1 MSRPK
6 SDHTPPTRHGVSP
19 STVALPS
26 GPWSTVLDFL
36 SERIPAVSRAD
47 WAQRMSQ
54 GEVRKI
60 DAARQKITLR
70 HGPIA
75 NLGMPPMTMVFKVQ
89 DAAQLEGLKVGDKVS
104 FVAEQQGGQFVASE
118 LQPAQ

>member
-1 MSRPK
+1 MNHLLSVIALSSLLAGPVLA
-6 SDHTPPTRHGVSP
+6 DQHGAAPAAS
-19 STVALPS
+19 STLATS
-26 GPWSTVLDFL
+26 H
-36 SERIPAVSRAD
+36 
-47 WAQRMSQ
+47 

-60 DAARQKITLR
+60 DATNQKITLR
-70 HGPIA
+70 HGPLA

-89 DAAQLEGLKVGDKVS
+89 DAAQLEGLKVGDKMS

>member
-1 MSRPK
+1 M
-6 SDHTPPTRHGVSP
+6 VSLEP
-19 STVALPS
+19 CAWAAPAASSAVATS
-26 GPWSTVLDFL
+26 H
-36 SERIPAVSRAD
+36 
-47 WAQRMSQ
+47 

-60 DAARQKITLR
+60 DAANQKITLR
-70 HGPIA
+70 HGPLA
-75 NLGMPPMTMVFKVQ
+75 NLGMPPMTMVFRVQ